1 MELPKVG
8 ILMSAFL
15 KAQLSYFT
23 VVWMSHTNSLN
34 DKINPL
40 LKSCLIIIYND
51 NFEEMLMKDN
61 SSSIR
66 HNNIHTLAVQMYIAA
81 NSTSPKIM
89 SDIFKLRDNTHYY
102 LSHTIQFLVDPIH
115 SIFKG
120 SELASYLGTRIW
132 EQIPAEILTLLM
144 VLKKKLESESL

>member
-1 MELPKVG
+1 MKANYHKCHLLLSTQMEANIQFVLRCSKSKKLLAIIFNKHSRSIFQKLSRTLNALARLTKQMELPKVG

-23 VVWMSHTNSLN
+23 VVWMSQTNSLN

-66 HNNIHTLAVQMYIAA
+66 HNNIHTLAVQM
-81 NSTSPKIM
+81 
-89 SDIFKLRDNTHYY
+89 
-102 LSHTIQFLVDPIH
+102 
-115 SIFKG
+115 
-120 SELASYLGTRIW
+120 
-132 EQIPAEILTLLM
+132 
-144 VLKKKLESESL
+144 

>member
-23 VVWMSHTNSLN
+23 VVWMSQTNSLN

-66 HNNIHTLAVQMYIAA
+66 HNNIHTLAVQM
-81 NSTSPKIM
+81 
-89 SDIFKLRDNTHYY
+89 
-102 LSHTIQFLVDPIH
+102 
-115 SIFKG
+115 
-120 SELASYLGTRIW
+120 
-132 EQIPAEILTLLM
+132 
-144 VLKKKLESESL
+144 